1 MSYISHGYIKAS
13 GIDTSYYN
21 TCLLMAEQVICMI
34 RVNDH
39 LLFSKEDNYI
49 DALVKKVGDHKF
61 EIEY

>member
-1 MSYISHGYIKAS
+1 
-13 GIDTSYYN
+13 
-21 TCLLMAEQVICMI
+21 MAEQVICMI

-61 EIEY
+61 EI